1 MLRHIIILLL
11 SGGMLFPATALFAI
25 APAPADKIKAA
36 YIYQFTQFVTWQ
48 DPPVSADVPFTI
60 CVLGKEPIGSELE
73 PLNRRRLG
81 RGLISV
87 SYPQTLRD
95 TGACNILYI
104 AETEQRQ
111 FQSILKYLH
120 NKPVLTVSSI
130 PDFAARGGIIGFVTV
145 DKRVRLEINRAAAR
159 NANIKLSAKLMEV
172 AIHVVDTASES
183 SQ

>member
-1 MLRHIIILLL
+1 MLRLIIILLFG
-11 SGGMLFPATALFAI
+11 SGMLFPATTLSAGAG
-25 APAPADKIKAA
+25 ATADKIKAA
-36 YIYQFTQFVTWQ
+36 YIYQFTQFVTWP
-48 DPPVSADVPFTI
+48 DPPVSADTPLTI
-60 CVLGKEPIGSELE
+60 CVLGKGPIGNELE

-95 TGACNILYI
+95 TAVCNILYI

-111 FQSILKYLH
+111 LQSTLNYLH

-130 PDFAARGGIIGFVTV
+130 PNFAARGGIIGFVIV
-145 DKRVRLEINRAAAR
+145 NKRVRLEINRAAAR
-159 NANIKLSAKLMEV
+159 NANIQLSAKLLEV
-172 AIHVVDTASES
+172 AMRVVDTASEG